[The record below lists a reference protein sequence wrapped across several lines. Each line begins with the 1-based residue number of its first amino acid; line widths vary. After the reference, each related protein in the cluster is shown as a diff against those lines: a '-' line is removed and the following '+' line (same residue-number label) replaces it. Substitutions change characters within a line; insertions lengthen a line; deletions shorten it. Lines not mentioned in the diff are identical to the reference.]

1 MAAKDS
7 NSLVISLSIFV
18 LLAVGLGVAWYF
30 TWDHSADLQR
40 QLTES
45 TKAEANSKSAIQGLQ
60 AEVTALKDLVGHPGS
75 TDEVVEGV
83 KTVIALRAGDGSAA
97 ARPLEAAMV
106 KNAVDRDINSMTAED
121 RRIEAKTKNDEF
133 NNLVRTHDSA
143 MKAVKDS
150 LDKKEAE
157 LRDKERLH
165 GEQLAQRE
173 KQIDETKAQLVSVQD
188 EYATF
193 RSTTEREIE
202 DLNREIT
209 QQRQALITLRR
220 EKSKLEGLTFER
232 PDGSLTFVDQN
243 ALSCYVDIGSRDEL
257 RVGTTFSVYA
267 KNNSGVGRS
276 QSDKD
281 LKGKIEIVG
290 LLGEHLAEAR
300 IVDQKVSDPLAPGDP
315 IYSPL
320 FWPGQ
325 KLQIA
330 VVGMLDFDG
339 NPGSDRPEFERIVSG
354 AGAEI
359 VLQID
364 DEGKV
369 IGKGGEELSVAD
381 IENKITSSTRFLLIG
396 DLGDENTA
404 DTAQKEIYN
413 RIRSHKEEM
422 IKAAENNGVY
432 VLSLSSFLDY
442 IGYTSKRLVFTPTK
456 KFPGVLAN
464 GAKSLTVNDSLGSRE
479 SSAAVSGAFSKRR
492 QKPMVSTGHTSK
504 LYANPGRDE

>member
-1 MAAKDS
+1 MASKDS

-18 LLAVGLGVAWYF
+18 LLTVGLGIAWYF

-40 QLTES
+40 QLADS

-60 AEVTALKDLVGHPGS
+60 GEVASLKELIGRPGA
-75 TDEVVEGV
+75 TDEVVAGA
-83 KTVIALRAGDGSAA
+83 KAQIAARAGDGSAA
-97 ARPLEAAMV
+97 ARPLEEAMT
-106 KNAVDRDINSMTAED
+106 KNAVDRDINALTANERLAQTNAKIAELNALVVSHEGSM
-121 RRIEAKTKNDEF
+121 K
-133 NNLVRTHDSA
+133 S
-143 MKAVKDS
+143 VKDE

-157 LRDKERLH
+157 LREKERLH
-165 GEQLAQRE
+165 GEQLLQRE
-173 KQIDETKAQLVSVQD
+173 KQIDELKTQLTSVQD

-193 RSTTEREIE
+193 RTTTERSIEELEKEIS
-202 DLNREIT
+202 

-220 EKSKLEGLTFER
+220 EKMKLEGLTFER
-232 PDGSLTFVDQN
+232 PDGNLTFVDQD
-243 ALSCYVDIGSRDEL
+243 ALTCYVDIGSRDEL
-257 RVGTTFSVYA
+257 RIGTTFSVYA

-290 LLGEHLAEAR
+290 LLGDHLAEAR
-300 IVDQKVSDPLAPGDP
+300 IVDQKVSDPLASGDP

-339 NPGSDRPEFERIVSG
+339 NPGSDREEFKRIVSG

-359 VLQID
+359 ALEIN
-364 DEGKV
+364 DEGKI
-369 IGKGGEELSVAD
+369 IGKSGEELSASD
-381 IENKITSSTRFLLIG
+381 IPNRITSATRFLLVG
-396 DLGDENTA
+396 DLGDESTA

-413 RIRSHKEEM
+413 RIRSHKEDM
-422 IKAAENNGVY
+422 TDAAENNGVY

-456 KFPGVLAN
+456 RFPGVLAN
-464 GAKSLTVNDSLGSRE
+464 GAKSGVVNGALGNRE
-479 SSAAVSGAFSKRR
+479 SSGTTSGAFSKRR
-492 QKPMVSTGHTSK
+492 SRPMISTGTTSK
-504 LYANPGRDE
+504 LYQNSNADE